1 MSFFSDFQKLKQKTV
16 HLGLRGFKNIGCDY
30 NDYLYFSKVCY
41 MCFDADYF
49 ENCMHCV
56 EGKKLKHSCDCTTC
70 EGCELCYGCLDCQE
84 CWDGTYLQ
92 DCRRVS
98 QSLFCYDCIGCNNCF
113 GCAGLR
119 QKNYYL
125 FNKRLDEE
133 EYKKKVQE
141 WKMKGIDAILAEFEK
156 VKESIPHQWS
166 MFYRTEDCTGDHI
179 ANGQRSVECFNSQN
193 LQDCGYMNRVY
204 VVYGLKN
211 TDSYDAYFSVDLE
224 YSYEM
229 AFVGKGYNSSF
240 CFYCEVVRDCDYC
253 FQVFNSKSCFGCV
266 GLNHGE
272 NMILNQKYSPED
284 YEKKKAEIIEQMKKD
299 GEWGCW
305 PMPEGE
311 RYDTG

>member
-1 MSFFSDFQKLKQKTV
+1 
-16 HLGLRGFKNIGCDY
+16 
-30 NDYLYFSKVCY
+30 
-41 MCFDADYF
+41 
-49 ENCMHCV
+49 
-56 EGKKLKHSCDCTTC
+56 
-70 EGCELCYGCLDCQE
+70 
-84 CWDGTYLQ
+84 
-92 DCRRVS
+92 
-98 QSLFCYDCIGCNNCF
+98 
-113 GCAGLR
+113 
-119 QKNYYL
+119 
-125 FNKRLDEE
+125 LDEE